1 MDFYW
6 LILGILAV
14 WRVTHLLQAEDG
26 PWNLV
31 VRLRRA
37 VGNGF
42 LGQLLDCFQCLSLWV
57 AAPAAWLIGD
67 GWQKRVF
74 LWLALS
80 GGAILIETLSRRE
93 PPPGRAV
100 YHEDEDLDNV
110 MLREA
115 EKPDSVDPTH
125 PGAV

>member
-1 MDFYW
+1 MEFYW

-14 WRVTHLLQAEDG
+14 WRMTHLLVAEDG

-37 VGNGF
+37 VGNGL
-42 LGQLLDCFQCLSLWV
+42 LGRLLDCFQCLSLWIAV
-57 AAPAAWLIGD
+57 PAAWLIGD
-67 GWQKRVF
+67 GWKQRVF

-80 GGAILIETLSRRE
+80 GGAILLETMSRRE
-93 PPPGRAV
+93 PPPGRAL
-100 YHEDEDLDNV
+100 YYGDEDLDDV

-115 EKPDSVDPTH
+115 EKPDSVAPTR
-125 PGAV
+125 PGDV